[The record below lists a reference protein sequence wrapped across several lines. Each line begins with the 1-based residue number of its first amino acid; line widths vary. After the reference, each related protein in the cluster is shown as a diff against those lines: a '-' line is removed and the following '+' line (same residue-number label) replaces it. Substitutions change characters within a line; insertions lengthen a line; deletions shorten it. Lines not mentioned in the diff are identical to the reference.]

1 MKEILG
7 ALRAAGEATRLRL
20 LAVLSQGEFN
30 VTELTRILQQSQPR
44 ISRHLKLMT
53 EAGLLE
59 RHKEGSWVVFR
70 AHDEGVGGRLAQ
82 EIAGLLPSDDAVLAA
97 DRERLKA
104 VLEER
109 AERAAA
115 YFASVAEE
123 WDRIRSLH
131 VSEERVEAAM
141 RRLAG
146 GGPFRFLLDV
156 GTGTGRVLEL
166 MAPLAEH
173 AVGIDSSREMLTVA
187 RARLQEA
194 GLKHAQARI
203 GDVYD
208 LPLEDE
214 QADFVTM
221 HQVLHYLEEPAMALA
236 EISRVMIP
244 GGRFLVVDFAP
255 HELEFLR
262 EEHAHR
268 RLGISCESFDR
279 WLQRAGLTLISHE
292 YLDPPDDR
300 KDHGLTVSLWLVE
313 KPARPG

>member
-7 ALRAAGEATRLRL
+7 ALRAAGEVTRLRL

-59 RHKEGSWVVFR
+59 RYKEGSWVVFR

-82 EIAGLLPSDDAVLAA
+82 EIASLLPADDPVLAA

-104 VLEER
+104 VLDER

-146 GGPFRFLLDV
+146 EGPFRFLLDV

-166 MAPLAEH
+166 LAPLAEH

-187 RARLQEA
+187 RARLQQA

-208 LPLEDE
+208 LPVEDG

-221 HQVLHYLEEPAMALA
+221 HQVLHYLEEPAAALG
-236 EISRVMIP
+236 EISRVMAP
-244 GGRFLVVDFAP
+244 GGRLLVVDFAP

-268 RLGISCESFDR
+268 RLGISREAFDR
-279 WLQRAGLTLISHE
+279 WLQRAGLTLLSHE
-292 YLDPPDDR
+292 YLDPPAER
-300 KDHGLTVSLWLVE
+300 KDHGLTVSLWLAE
-313 KPARPG
+313 KPAG